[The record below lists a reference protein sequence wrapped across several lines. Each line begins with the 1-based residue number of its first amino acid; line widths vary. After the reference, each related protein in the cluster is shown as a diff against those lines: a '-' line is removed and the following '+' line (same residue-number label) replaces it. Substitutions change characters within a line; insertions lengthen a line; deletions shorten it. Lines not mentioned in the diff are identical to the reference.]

1 MNIRFAAV
9 PLLAIVA
16 LACGTSQPTASP
28 RTTQPPSPAP
38 TLAPTVP
45 PTLSPTLPPPTM
57 APTPSPLPSPTAGG
71 AAVLLEVTNEGGFI
85 APSAHLGELPS
96 VVVDTA
102 GDIYTADPNATAQTL
117 VPAVVVRD
125 VGANGA
131 AQILAAMR
139 AAGLDQEGSSGVPGD
154 AGVTVFTAQIDGQEI
169 VNRVAPG
176 GPGGPGH
183 PGASP
188 NPAIDLLNRLLD
200 PAQTW
205 GAADVSNAHFAPIA
219 YKVYVAPATDTGST
233 VDWPLTTALAAFG
246 TPAQPDFGVTGLRT
260 GVVLDADAATLASTL
275 GATPAGTLVKSD
287 GQAYQVWIRPLLPP
301 ELTQ

>member
-1 MNIRFAAV
+1 MKLRFAAV
-9 PLLAIVA
+9 PLLALVA
-16 LACGTSQPTASP
+16 LACGS
-28 RTTQPPSPAP
+28 TQPSVSPPTSRPPTTAPSAPTSATPTP
-38 TLAPTVP
+38 TLAPTSTP
-45 PTLSPTLPPPTM
+45 K
-57 APTPSPLPSPTAGG
+57 APTPSPLRSPTPGG
-71 AAVLLEVTNEGGFI
+71 AALLLEVTNEGGFI
-85 APSAHLGELPS
+85 SPSAHLGELPS

-139 AAGLDQEGSSGVPGD
+139 AAGLDHAGTSGVPGD
-154 AGVTVFTAQIDGQEI
+154 AGVTVFTAEIDGQEV
-169 VNRVAPG
+169 VNRIAPS

-200 PAQTW
+200 PAETW

-219 YKVYVAPATDTGST
+219 YKVYVAPATGTGTT
-233 VDWPLTTALAAFG
+233 VDWPLTTALANFG
-246 TPAQPDFGVTGLRT
+246 TAAQPDFGVTGLRS
-260 GVVLDADAATLASTL
+260 GVVLDADAATLAGAL
-275 GATPAGTLVKSD
+275 GTTPAGTLVKSD
-287 GQAYQVWIRPLLPP
+287 GQPYQVWIRPLLPP
-301 ELTQ
+301 ELNQ